1 MLILKLTNF
10 LNNGEKLEKK
20 TSEIVGI
27 QEIFCAKMFS
37 GKMKNLQLG
46 VVVELLLMLR
56 HSNDIVSDWEMMFL
70 FLVKYSP
77 DFAWSGDTT

>member
-1 MLILKLTNF
+1 
-10 LNNGEKLEKK
+10 
-20 TSEIVGI
+20 
-27 QEIFCAKMFS
+27 
-37 GKMKNLQLG
+37 MKNLQLG

-77 DFAWSGDTT
+77 DLPGQEIQHEL